1 MLKTHTCCHLTPTPT
16 PSSPTLIPLKM
27 ASRLA
32 GRPIKTAASAAR
44 LGRRNLAT
52 PAAAPPLQ
60 EKDCRSITPPYEKLL
75 TTLQNVRDVLPRGT
89 KLTLAEKIL
98 YSHVRSA
105 DDLAGAKDLS
115 DIRGQ
120 RYLKLAPDRVAM
132 QVSTGVN
139 IGVLGSSRYN
149 FITGRFSPNGPPA
162 VHVVRLALVCGSRLD
177 SL

>member
-1 MLKTHTCCHLTPTPT
+1 
-16 PSSPTLIPLKM
+16 M

-105 DDLAGAKDLS
+105 EDLAGAKDLS

-132 QVSTGVN
+132 QVSSGTMLRNYRAEESISV
-139 IGVLGSSRYN
+139 
-149 FITGRFSPNGPPA
+149 GRLSPNGPLA
-162 VHVVRLALVCGSRLD
+162 IHVVRPTFMCGPRVDPLRPLD
-177 SL
+177 PSSKGRCLGLGQVDRHQPGDL

>member
-1 MLKTHTCCHLTPTPT
+1 MVFFVQPIDSGAMKRYTCCHLA
-16 PSSPTLIPLKM
+16 STLLPLHPRSLPKM

-75 TTLQNVRDVLPRGT
+75 NTLQSVRDVLPRGT

-105 DDLAGAKDLS
+105 EDLAGAKDLS

-132 QVSTGVN
+132 QASSGVRYW
-139 IGVLGSSRYN
+139 SSGAQA
-149 FITGRFSPNGPPA
+149 I
-162 VHVVRLALVCGSRLD
+162 